1 MKKTSRIVASLLA
14 LTMAASLAAC
24 GGSST
29 APATTAAPAAA
40 PAETEAPAAE
50 ETTSGLEAKED
61 SNAAAA
67 AKEASGVEHDKESV
81 KYLLSYEPQGVN
93 PGAASKGV
101 DFTVSGNLY
110 DTLIREEPDDRS
122 KFREGLATAWEYNED
137 GTELTFTIR
146 DGVKFHDG
154 SDLTLDDVIFS
165 LEYDAAQAPNAAA
178 QPVIKEIK
186 AVGDNQVTIVCN
198 YAYKPLLNLFATPGF
213 GIFSKAFYEKCEAD
227 GTNFSR
233 VECGTGPYILD
244 EWVSGA
250 SLTMHAFD
258 EWWGGTPEIKN
269 IYWEIAQDST
279 TGALMMENNQADM
292 YEFPSGNDYERL
304 DALDNVAINW
314 APSAFIYY
322 MIFNTKKAPFDDP
335 KVREAISYAIDR
347 ESVLEGG
354 NAGIGQVVPFP
365 VAPGFFGYDPTFEA
379 NPYDPDKAIA
389 MLEEAGYPEGSIKCT
404 MVTSSETWYSYRAQV
419 AQACLQEIG
428 IDCEIEILEPAAFK
442 EQVLTKK
449 DFELSFYNSG
459 APISDADPILWG
471 NYHSTGAYN
480 LAGINDP
487 EVDALLETARQSLDD
502 EKRADC
508 YRQIAEKNKEN
519 NWYIYTD
526 VGYNATAYNEDLTG
540 GFFVSNNYAI
550 YNNICDWHWK

>member
-1 MKKTSRIVASLLA
+1 MKKSRILASFLA
-14 LTMAASLAAC
+14 LTMAAGLAAC
-24 GGSST
+24 GGSSS
-29 APATTAAPAAA
+29 APATTAAPAA
-40 PAETEAPAAE
+40 PAETQAAAAE
-50 ETTSGLEAKED
+50 TTAAETKAD
-61 SNAAAA
+61 SNEAAA
-67 AKEASGVEHDKESV
+67 AKEASGAEHDKETI
-81 KYLLSYEPQGVN
+81 KYLLSYEPQGVQ
-93 PGAASKGV
+93 PGSASKGV

-110 DTLIREEPDDRS
+110 DTLIREQPDDRS
-122 KFREGLATAWEYNED
+122 AFREGLATEWEYNED

-154 SDLTLDDVIFS
+154 SDMTLDDVIFS
-165 LEYDAAQAPNAAA
+165 LEYDVAQAPNAAA

-186 AVGDNQVTIVCN
+186 ASGDNQITVVCN

-227 GTNFSR
+227 GTNFAR
-233 VECGTGPYILD
+233 VECGTGPYVLD
-244 EWVSGA
+244 EWVSGT

-269 IYWEIAQDST
+269 INWEIAQDST
-279 TGALMMENNQADM
+279 TGALMMENNQADI

-335 KVREAISYAIDR
+335 KVREAISYAFDR
-347 ESVLEGG
+347 ESILEGG

-365 VAPGFFGYDPTFEA
+365 VAPGFFGYDPDFEA
-379 NPYDPDKAIA
+379 NPYDPDKAIE
-389 MLEEAGYPEGSIKCT
+389 MLEEAGYPEGSINCT
-404 MVTSSETWYSYRAQV
+404 MVTSTETWYSYRAQV
-419 AQACLQEIG
+419 AQACLQDIG
-428 IDCEIEILEPAAFK
+428 INCEIEILEPAAFK

-502 EKRADC
+502 AERADC

-519 NWYIYTD
+519 NWYLYSD
-526 VGYNATAYNEDLTG
+526 VGYNAIAYNEDLTG
-540 GFFVSNNYAI
+540 GFYTCNNYAV
-550 YNNICDWHWK
+550 YNNICDMHWK